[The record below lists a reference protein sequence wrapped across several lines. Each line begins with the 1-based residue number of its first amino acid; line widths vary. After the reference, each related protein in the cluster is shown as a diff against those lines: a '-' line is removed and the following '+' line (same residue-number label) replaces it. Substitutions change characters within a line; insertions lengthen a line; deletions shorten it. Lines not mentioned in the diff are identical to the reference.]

1 MSSVGI
7 GGDPVNGCDFIT
19 VLKAFENDPE
29 TDAVVMIGEIGGPQE
44 VDAALWAK
52 TNMCI
57 PIISF
62 VVGMSAPP
70 GRRMGHAGALI
81 SGDADTAEVK
91 MNRMEEFGMHVVR
104 NPADIGETVE
114 KVLSQLKPEATKR
127 AEAV

>member
-29 TDAVVMIGEIGGPQE
+29 TDAAVMIGEIGGPQE

-52 TNMCI
+52 ANMSK

-62 VVGMSAPP
+62 VAGMSAPP

-81 SGDADTAEVK
+81 SSDADTAEVK
-91 MNRMEEFGMHVVR
+91 MNRMEELGIHVVR